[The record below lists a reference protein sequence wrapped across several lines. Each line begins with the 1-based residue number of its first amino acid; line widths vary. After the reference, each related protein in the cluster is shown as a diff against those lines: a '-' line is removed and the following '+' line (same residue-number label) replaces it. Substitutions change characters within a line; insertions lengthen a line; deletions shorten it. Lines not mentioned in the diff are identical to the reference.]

1 MALSTTNTIPLET
14 EKIRKHETTGDLHD
28 HCSNS
33 NYGVLK
39 QVVFLSPG
47 GRFELLQVLVT
58 KTVVS
63 WQIYQSPGVALNKGG
78 RVN

>member
-1 MALSTTNTIPLET
+1 MALSTTNTIPLQT
-14 EKIRKHETTGDLHD
+14 EKMGKHEITGIFLT
-28 HCSNS
+28 
-33 NYGVLK
+33 K
-39 QVVFLSPG
+39 QVALLSPG

-78 RVN
+78 R